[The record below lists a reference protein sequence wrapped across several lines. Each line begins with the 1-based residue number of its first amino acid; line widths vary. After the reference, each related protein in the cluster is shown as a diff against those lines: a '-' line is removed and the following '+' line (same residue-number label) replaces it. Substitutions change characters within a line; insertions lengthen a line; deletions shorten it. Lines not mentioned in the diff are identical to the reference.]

1 MYAPIAGLQDFD
13 NWEVSVVNRTSSTTP
28 VAVVVYSADGT
39 PFSFPITLSANET
52 RRLDIKS
59 LLPPQLTKD
68 TTGGISIEFS
78 GQIMGV
84 SGQVTISGFHGFGN
98 IDAPIFPDIV
108 YRSNEADSVWWEPKG
123 SHSYLILGNSS
134 SDVVHAQIFFD
145 TGAHLDMDLAPHAT
159 DIQAIPEQSSKDKN
173 INWVHV
179 IGSGAA
185 GTLRVT
191 GYTASVSNGYLNT
204 LRFYDPASST
214 DSAVYANG
222 LHFSNSENHL
232 IVKNLTMNPIT
243 VSGAIYPLAAQP
255 SANAP
260 AIQEKQITGG
270 AAAEIEIPQA
280 GDIRALDG
288 SAIKL
293 TSSGPRGSIVANYV
307 SHDRQNKITRSMP
320 FKDIG
325 DYGISTGG
333 YPWRI
338 DGNHD
343 SRIFITNV
351 GKVRA
356 AIGATIRPEN
366 DSEYFIDTR
375 YLEVGETAIFDIRK
389 IRDERIPDSKGATLP
404 KTASLGQFDWTTI
417 FGDGSQRLIGRNEI
431 SDNSSGLS
439 ASFSCG
445 GICNCPYSTL
455 SGFITPTAPFVVVNG
470 NTNIIATGTSTDSC
484 GGGVPSNFTITPSS
498 WTINTPSYFNLSAGH
513 PTSTMTGTSTGTSS
527 FYTPFI
533 GTYYV
538 WNGQTGQCLLN
549 GNPPINPGGTGGTI
563 GLTCSPSPVVRGSN
577 ATCSVSNAPSGATF
591 SGWKFTDSNN
601 HSVTSGNATGSWSGP
616 MVTTGT
622 VSVSVSANGK
632 TTPVSVS
639 ITVTNRTWHTT
650 PASPASVPNGTFS
663 VLPVPPQPTGS
674 DSGLGI
680 SLERTGNSGFA
691 STFVSQDGPN
701 KGYGY
706 YATPPTFT
714 PLLYQYELN
723 PDLVNS
729 ASTFSQHQCGNY
741 NASSNPSGFI
751 SWPNLSTQ
759 TSRHEY
765 NSTVQSHYAF
775 YSNSISG
782 ANNPGDYVERQVAAP
797 GTSASTFDAATAT
810 GLNTLYSNILANFS
824 VQPFA
829 VNESET
835 GVFLGKINYAPYTA
849 CN

>member
-1 MYAPIAGLQDFD
+1 
-13 NWEVSVVNRTSSTTP
+13 
-28 VAVVVYSADGT
+28 
-39 PFSFPITLSANET
+39 
-52 RRLDIKS
+52 
-59 LLPPQLTKD
+59 
-68 TTGGISIEFS
+68 
-78 GQIMGV
+78 
-84 SGQVTISGFHGFGN
+84 
-98 IDAPIFPDIV
+98 
-108 YRSNEADSVWWEPKG
+108 
-123 SHSYLILGNSS
+123 
-134 SDVVHAQIFFD
+134 
-145 TGAHLDMDLAPHAT
+145 
-159 DIQAIPEQSSKDKN
+159 
-173 INWVHV
+173 
-179 IGSGAA
+179 
-185 GTLRVT
+185 
-191 GYTASVSNGYLNT
+191 
-204 LRFYDPASST
+204 
-214 DSAVYANG
+214 
-222 LHFSNSENHL
+222 
-232 IVKNLTMNPIT
+232 
-243 VSGAIYPLAAQP
+243 
-255 SANAP
+255 
-260 AIQEKQITGG
+260 
-270 AAAEIEIPQA
+270 
-280 GDIRALDG
+280 
-288 SAIKL
+288 
-293 TSSGPRGSIVANYV
+293 
-307 SHDRQNKITRSMP
+307 
-320 FKDIG
+320 
-325 DYGISTGG
+325 
-333 YPWRI
+333 
-338 DGNHD
+338 
-343 SRIFITNV
+343 
-351 GKVRA
+351 
-356 AIGATIRPEN
+356 
-366 DSEYFIDTR
+366 
-375 YLEVGETAIFDIRK
+375 
-389 IRDERIPDSKGATLP
+389 
-404 KTASLGQFDWTTI
+404 
-417 FGDGSQRLIGRNEI
+417 
-431 SDNSSGLS
+431 
-439 ASFSCG
+439 
-445 GICNCPYSTL
+445 
-455 SGFITPTAPFVVVNG
+455 
-470 NTNIIATGTSTDSC
+470 
-484 GGGVPSNFTITPSS
+484 
-498 WTINTPSYFNLSAGH
+498 
-513 PTSTMTGTSTGTSS
+513 
-527 FYTPFI
+527 
-533 GTYYV
+533 
-538 WNGQTGQCLLN
+538 
-549 GNPPINPGGTGGTI
+549 
-563 GLTCSPSPVVRGSN
+563 
-577 ATCSVSNAPSGATF
+577 
-591 SGWKFTDSNN
+591 
-601 HSVTSGNATGSWSGP
+601 